1 MNLVNLC
8 VYFSVA
14 YVFCFLWLSIATKC
28 LVVGTVGTFLTSQIS
43 LLLLSFLEAKV
54 VFSVLSAFNNC
65 YLFLKCSSLLSLNKH
80 LFWIIHRKYAVPL
93 IVGDLSSL
101 LYYLR
106 DRTSNLL
113 LIPTGLISA
122 VTLKSIMSL
131 RRKLQLSITL

>member
-1 MNLVNLC
+1 MNLFNLC

-14 YVFCFLWLSIATKC
+14 YVFCFLWLSIATKF

-80 LFWIIHRKYAVPL
+80 LFWIIYRKYAVPL
-93 IVGDLSSL
+93 IVSDLSSL